1 MENYAIMRLIKK
13 NAEMAEVERA
23 RQRLR
28 KGKHLD
34 LGNNAI
40 DMDVGTIS
48 TNGRDLFHVNSPR
61 RLREE
66 GSKPMSTL
74 SERKDESE
82 RHQHR

>member
-28 KGKHLD
+28 KGRYD

-48 TNGRDLFHVNSPR
+48 MNGRDLFHVNSPR

-66 GSKPMSTL
+66 DSKPMSTL